1 MKYNNKTMSVAEFTE
16 LKKQGKIKLDP
27 SFQVG
32 TDKES
37 RWDKR
42 QQSKF
47 IKSILFGSAPSPFIL
62 VDIDAALDYNE
73 GIGID
78 DDNLHSA
85 RGMYRR
91 YGRRGREFTR
101 GSHSRLQ

>member
-47 IKSILFGSAPSPFIL
+47 IKSQNDGYSS
-62 VDIDAALDYNE
+62 
-73 GIGID
+73 
-78 DDNLHSA
+78 SC
-85 RGMYRR
+85 
-91 YGRRGREFTR
+91 
-101 GSHSRLQ
+101 